1 MSGSS
6 LEDKEATKLGTL
18 RLGPSLED
26 KEATK
31 LGTLML
37 STSGKFVAQ
46 NLISKAFYFRSSS

>member
-37 STSGKFVAQ
+37 SIYTSGKFVAQ
-46 NLISKAFYFRSSS
+46 NPDF